1 MLQKFMD
8 MGVFIYTMT
17 GIGVAGILMMFLMNA
32 ISKKTIRDKST
43 YNRVVNRMKKVTIT
57 ASVLC
62 LGVVA
67 ASMGITFSVGQVQT
81 TGIRHLITGFGS
93 IFLMIC
99 SGRLLSY
106 LDRQRLFNDYMFEM
120 IDRQNG
126 TAAVAAAEQSLTAEH
141 PQEKVKTRKFFM
153 KKTPSKKAAA
163 AKTTDKKFFA
173 QKNTGKKEFFAKNS
187 AKNNVKNGLFRS
199 DRAGRSGKNSTV
211 TGKTAPEPTPENVM
225 PGDIS
230 MEKSLT
236 LFPKDQLVDKALR
249 GIRESAASGENR
261 FSHILSDEEEDIMRE
276 VIGEFIAQG

>member
-43 YNRVVNRMKKVTIT
+43 YDRVVNRMKKVTIT

-62 LGVVA
+62 LAVVA

-81 TGIRHLITGFGS
+81 TGIRHLITGLGS

-99 SGRLLSY
+99 FGKLLSY
-106 LDRQRLFNDYMFEM
+106 LDRQRLFNEYVFEM

-126 TAAVAAAEQSLTAEH
+126 IAAAAASEKGLAAE
-141 PQEKVKTRKFFM
+141 PSKEKVKTGKFFM
-153 KKTPSKKAAA
+153 KKASAKKMAKTAA
-163 AKTTDKKFFA
+163 AKSADKKFFA
-173 QKNTGKKEFFAKNS
+173 QKNAGGKAFSGKDRTK
-187 AKNNVKNGLFRS
+187 KGLFRS
-199 DRAGRSGKNSTV
+199 DREGRNGNGSGLSPKNVSEPV
-211 TGKTAPEPTPENVM
+211 TENVM

-230 MEKSLT
+230 MEKSLA
-236 LFPKDQLVDKALR
+236 LFSKDQLVDKALR
-249 GIRESAASGENR
+249 GIRESAASGENK
-261 FSHILSDEEEDIMRE
+261 FSHMLSDEEEDIMRE